1 MEKQQAQ
8 QFKTGDVVTWTSQAA
23 GSHVTKTGLVVGVV
37 APRKRPDAIFE
48 AFKKDQ
54 PNARGGGF
62 GWTGRP
68 EESYLVAVAP
78 KSDKAKVVQV
88 YWPRSSALKAV
99 SVKPKPAQK
108 AARKKK
114 KAVPAKVPSK
124 KKAAK
129 AVKKK

>member
-48 AFKKDQ
+48 A
-54 PNARGGGF
+54 
-62 GWTGRP
+62 
-68 EESYLVAVAP
+68 L
-78 KSDKAKVVQV
+78 
-88 YWPRSSALKAV
+88 
-99 SVKPKPAQK
+99 KPKPAQK